1 MLLVVAGVVVAMA
14 AVVLVGVAPFLVLFV
29 SQVCC

>member
-14 AVVLVGVAPFLVLFV
+14 AVVLVGVVPFLVLFV
-29 SQVCC
+29 SQVGC

>member
-14 AVVLVGVAPFLVLFV
+14 AVVLVGVGPFLVLFV

>member
-14 AVVLVGVAPFLVLFV
+14 AVVLVGVVPFLVLFV